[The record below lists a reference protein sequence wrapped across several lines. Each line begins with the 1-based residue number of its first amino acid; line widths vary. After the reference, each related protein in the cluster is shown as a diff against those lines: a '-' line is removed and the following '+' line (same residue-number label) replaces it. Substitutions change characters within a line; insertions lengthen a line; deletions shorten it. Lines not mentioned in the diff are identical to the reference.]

1 MFKYKQKRYNIVSSY
16 KMNILVFDTETTG
29 LPKTRTIDVNNESNL
44 ALWPHIVQFSYVIY
58 NTQINDITK
67 IQDHIIKINS
77 STIIPDEVIKI
88 HNITNEICELKGKPL
103 INILKQFFD
112 DLNTVDYLVG
122 HNIEF
127 DLNVLKAELGRLSL
141 HYYIEQLNTFM
152 PKNKIYCTMRE
163 TINFCNI
170 EKPKMTGG
178 TYKKFPKLQELYI
191 KLFNEIP
198 KHLHNSL
205 IDVFV
210 CLRCFL
216 KFKFDIDFNLDYD
229 FISMYSSVNLLH
241 I

>member
-1 MFKYKQKRYNIVSSY
+1 
-16 KMNILVFDTETTG
+16 MNILVFDTETTG
-29 LPKTRTIDVNNESNL
+29 LPRTRKIDFNDADNL

-58 NTQINDITK
+58 NTELNE
-67 IQDHIIKINS
+67 IIKIKDYIIKIDS
-77 STIIPDEVIKI
+77 SIIIPDEVVKI
-88 HNITNEICELKGKPL
+88 HNITNTITQLKGKPL
-103 INILKQFFD
+103 ISILNEFFN
-112 DLNTVDYLVG
+112 DLNTIDYLVG

-141 HYYIEQLNTFM
+141 RNYIEQLETFET
-152 PKNKIYCTMRE
+152 KKYCTMRE

-178 TYKKFPKLQELYI
+178 TYKKFPKLQELYL
-191 KLFNEIP
+191 KLFDEMP

-216 KFKFDIDFNLDYD
+216 KFKFNIDFNLDYD
-229 FISMYSSVNLLH
+229 FINIYSSINLLYM
-241 I
+241 